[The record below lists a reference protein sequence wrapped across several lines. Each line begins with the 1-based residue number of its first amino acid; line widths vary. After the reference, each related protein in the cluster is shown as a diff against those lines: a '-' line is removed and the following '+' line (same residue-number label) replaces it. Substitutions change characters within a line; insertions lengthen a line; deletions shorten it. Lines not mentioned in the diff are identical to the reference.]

1 MASKS
6 VIQINLS
13 NTEKSKLEKELNSVV
28 YDSSGKNQYIHELRR
43 AIYKALP
50 KHLLDLINQQKT
62 SCNLFSGIVI
72 DNLPIDA
79 NIIGS
84 PNFEQTGRDFKS
96 GVLSENIITAFST
109 LIGEPYSIYF
119 EGRELVNN
127 LTPQI
132 NTKYDYT
139 GLGSEVELDFHIEN
153 AALQYLSEDDYSPL
167 GIFFLGLRIDE
178 KVEQP
183 KTYIADARKA
193 LQLLKQSDIEILYG
207 NNFHLHLPYRW
218 RETFHSVHVNTLK
231 CPVIGGPL
239 HLPRVSVAFYPDM
252 VTPVDNRA
260 KIALE
265 NFHAAIKEVAES
277 IIITPGKLV
286 YVDNRFTLHSRTR
299 FEPTYDEAGCPYRW
313 VQRVFV
319 SSSLWPFRNFQS
331 IGDRVFM
338 PKLESKVINVSKKM
352 SQAA

>member
-13 NTEKSKLEKELNSVV
+13 NTEKNKLKTELNNFI
-28 YDSSGKNQYIHELRR
+28 YDGYGKNQYINELRR

-62 SCNLFSGIVI
+62 SYNLFSGIVI
-72 DNLPIDA
+72 DNLPIDED
-79 NIIGS
+79 IIGS
-84 PNFEQTGRDFKS
+84 PNFEQTGKDFKS

-109 LIGEPYSIYF
+109 LIGEPYSIYY

-127 LTPQI
+127 LTPQT

-139 GLGSEVELDFHIEN
+139 GLGSEVELDFHVEN

-167 GIFFLGLRIDE
+167 GVFFLGLRIDE
-178 KVEQP
+178 TVEQP

-207 NNFHLHLPYRW
+207 NNFHLHLPHRW
-218 RETFHSVHVNTLK
+218 RETFNSSHINTSQ
-231 CPVIGGPL
+231 CPVIRGSL
-239 HLPRVSVAFYPDM
+239 HLPRVSVAFYPGM
-252 VTPVDNRA
+252 VTPIDNQA
-260 KIALE
+260 KSALN
-265 NFHAAIKEVAES
+265 NFHAAIKEVSES

-299 FEPTYDEAGCPYRW
+299 FEPTYDATGCPYRW

-331 IGDRVFM
+331 LGDRVFV
-338 PKLESKVINVSKKM
+338 PKLENKIINVSRKM
-352 SQAA
+352 FQAA

>member
-1 MASKS
+1 M
-6 VIQINLS
+6 L
-13 NTEKSKLEKELNSVV
+13 LLNKV
-28 YDSSGKNQYIHELRR
+28 
-43 AIYKALP
+43 LP
-50 KHLLDLINQQKT
+50 KNLIDLLNHQKT
-62 SCNLFSGIVI
+62 SSELFSGIVI
-72 DNLPIDA
+72 DNLPIDS
-79 NIIGS
+79 NITGS
-84 PNFEQTGRDFKS
+84 PNFEQTGGNFKS
-96 GVLSENIITAFST
+96 GFLSENIITAFST

-132 NTKYDYT
+132 NTKYDFT

-178 KVEQP
+178 TVEQP
-183 KTYIADARKA
+183 MTYIADARQA
-193 LQLLKQSDIEILYG
+193 LQLLKQSDIDILYG
-207 NNFHLHLPYRW
+207 NNFHLHLPFRW
-218 RETFHSVHVNTLK
+218 REMFHSSHVNTSK
-231 CPVIGGPL
+231 CPVIRGSL

-260 KIALE
+260 KIALK
-265 NFHAAIKEVAES
+265 NFHTAIKEVAES
-277 IIITPGKLV
+277 IIITPGKLL

-299 FEPTYDEAGCPYRW
+299 FEATYDETGCPYRW

-331 IGDRVFM
+331 LGDRVFM
-338 PKLESKVINVSKKM
+338 PKLESRLINVSKQI